1 MRELNLARLLGRRTK
16 GAQVSL
22 RQVGDSSIHS
32 IQMLHERYPPG
43 ADTGEEMYAHTGEE
57 AGIVVSGQI
66 ELTVGSDTCVLQA
79 GDGYLFDSRLPHR
92 FHNAFAEECVIV
104 SACTPPTF

>member
-1 MRELNLARLLGRRTK
+1 M
-16 GAQVSL
+16 

-43 ADTGEEMYAHTGEE
+43 ADTGEEMYSHSGEE
-57 AGIVVSGQI
+57 AGIVVSGEI
-66 ELTVGSDTCVLQA
+66 ELTVGADICVLQS
-79 GDGYLFDSRLPHR
+79 GDGYLFDSRIPHR
-92 FHNAFAEECVIV
+92 FRNRGEAECVIV